1 MTIARW
7 YQKANALAPALPG
20 ASMRSIAVLLSVGE
34 HETRNGDAWP
44 GENNVGATTR
54 RPLHADERAVLAAA
68 GIAPTVGPSHIAIEA
83 QARMALAAAVNAG
96 TIADPGP
103 GCALHCDST
112 PTGGPY
118 FVFFAA
124 FPTEEEGFA
133 YFAGFFK
140 TAAEKAA
147 IAAGDPSALAAAM
160 FHAGYYTGFHKN
172 DPATNIADY
181 AAGLNRVFPAIVSAL
196 ADWTPGADPPP
207 LEVGSVEWVQQ
218 RLNAL
223 GISTPPLA
231 EDGDMGPKTSAAL
244 RAYQI
249 SNGLAVT
256 GAIDSE
262 TVNSLTS

>member
-1 MTIARW
+1 MSIARW
-7 YQKANALAPALPG
+7 YAKANALAPAMPG

-83 QARMALAAAVNAG
+83 QAKMAIAAAVSAG

-133 YFAGFFK
+133 YFASFFK
-140 TAAEKAA
+140 TAAEKQA
-147 IAAGDPSALAAAM
+147 IADGNPSELAAAM

-172 DPATNIADY
+172 DPAANIADY
-181 AAGLNRVFPAIVSAL
+181 AAALNRIFPSIVAAL
-196 ADWTPGADPPP
+196 ADWTPGADPPEP
-207 LEVGSVEWVQQ
+207 DVGSVAWVQG

-223 GISTPPLA
+223 GVVTPPLV
-231 EDGDMGPKTSAAL
+231 EDGALGPKTAAAL
-244 RAYQI
+244 KAYQA
-249 SNGLAVT
+249 SNGLDVT
-256 GAIDSE
+256 GTIDSE